1 MTIKDAQDFKMM
13 TAKEAREFTEERKK
27 TLNPKIYYLED
38 IAKKIDD
45 ACCRGKTSIEYM
57 FLPHDTELDRKQ
69 IKAIKN
75 MLKELYGYKV
85 RRVFN
90 TLFHIIKIK
99 W

>member
-1 MTIKDAQDFKMM
+1 MTVKDAQDFKMM
-13 TAKEAREFTEERKK
+13 TAKEARDFTEERKK
-27 TLNPKIYYLED
+27 VLDPKIHYLAD
-38 IAKKIDD
+38 IAKRIDD
-45 ACCRGKTSIEYM
+45 ACCRGKTSIEYL
-57 FLPHDTELDRKQ
+57 FCGTDIDRKQ

-90 TLFHIIKIK
+90 TVYYIIKIK